1 MTGSHVSDED
11 PWDGARTAQRE
22 EVRAIWAG
30 RGAPAPREPRRT
42 PRRRIALISA
52 GALAVVAVIAFV
64 FVPAMRDDAD
74 EFARRQAAELRRAKA
89 AERARLLR
97 EGIPVRRTGP
107 SRQAG
112 EAPLAHRERLVAAG
126 EAAITADAR
135 RRVASGEMRG
145 PVAGTR
151 CRTFP
156 FTETRSRQEADA
168 AVPRNHYQC
177 IAFSRR
183 FALPELE
190 GEKRTGLIGQPY
202 WLVLDYRSARMTF
215 CRISPRAGEG
225 GRVLVEVPVDPACG
239 DPLD

>member
-1 MTGSHVSDED
+1 MTGSHVPDED
-11 PWDGARTAQRE
+11 PWSGAREAQRE

-42 PRRRIALISA
+42 PWRRIALVAA
-52 GALAVVAVIAFV
+52 GVLALAAVVAFA
-64 FVPAMRDDAD
+64 FVPALREDAD
-74 EFARRQAAELRRAKA
+74 DFARREAAEQRRLEA

-97 EGIPVRRTGP
+97 EGVPVREGGP
-107 SRQAG
+107 ARRAG
-112 EAPLAHRERLVAAG
+112 EAPLAHRARLVAAG

-135 RRVASGEMRG
+135 RRVAAGEMRG

-156 FTETRSRQEADA
+156 FTETRAGQEADA
-168 AVPRNHYQC
+168 SVARNRYQC
-177 IAFSRR
+177 IAYSRR

-190 GEKRTGLIGQPY
+190 GERRTGIIGQPY
-202 WLVLDYRSARMTF
+202 WLVVDYRSARMTF
-215 CRISPRAGEG
+215 CKISPKAGEG